1 MEITRT
7 FDIIDLN
14 YEKYPRKDMYG
25 GKVDKTWNT
34 YSTEE
39 VRRNVDLASYGLLAL
54 GLKAGDKVAT
64 ITGNKPEWNF
74 ADMGMAQIGLI
85 HVPVYPTITTEE
97 YAYIFNHAGVKAV
110 IVGNKDRKS
119 VV

>member
-85 HVPVYPTITTEE
+85 QIGRASCRERV
-97 YAYIFNHAGVKAV
+97 
-110 IVGNKDRKS
+110 
-119 VV
+119 